1 MHADWRAA
9 YSNLHACRK
18 QPSPEPP
25 PKSDVDA
32 YLAAI
37 SAMRLPSNILKD
49 FSLDFTGACVGVLL
63 AMPGACVAVGISS
76 AQTAL
81 CALTS

>member
-1 MHADWRAA
+1 MHADSRVA
-9 YSNLHACRK
+9 YLHACRK
-18 QPSPEPP
+18 QPSPDPP

-49 FSLDFTGACVGVLL
+49 FSLDFTGACVGVHTADAIMGL
-63 AMPGACVAVGISS
+63 ALMS
-76 AQTAL
+76 Q
-81 CALTS
+81 